1 MGIEGH
7 KYVNIPFCFGKC
19 FIVPAFTFLPLPPP
33 SLLAPALQAI
43 CRMMGLGSIIGK
55 DFFKATYYGIPKV
68 E

>member
-1 MGIEGH
+1 MAVEYTVLFWEMLRCSRFH
-7 KYVNIPFCFGKC
+7 FSSS
-19 FIVPAFTFLPLPPP
+19 PPP

-43 CRMMGLGSIIGK
+43 CRMMGFGSIIGK